1 MTSDPRPLPI
11 LSLSVLL
18 ALGPAAPQ
26 SQWPL
31 PPMGHFAARL
41 TEHGPI
47 RRSLEAALASPIA
60 KSGADRLGVSLD
72 AARSELGLSP
82 RHTTAAQVTTQGPSG
97 STNYGKTLLFV
108 GILLAVALVVV
119 ALSVKD

>member
-1 MTSDPRPLPI
+1 MRSDPCPLPI

-26 SQWPL
+26 SQGPL

-47 RRSLEAALASPIA
+47 RRSLEAALGSAIV
-60 KSGADRLGVSLD
+60 KGEADRLGVSLD
-72 AARSELGLSP
+72 EARSELGLPP

-108 GILLAVALVVV
+108 GILLALVLVA